1 MASVI
6 PAKAGIH
13 LCLLMVLLLA
23 WHPVPVHAAITLA
36 GADGQTLTLNAPAA
50 RIVSLA
56 PDLAELVYDVD
67 AGALLVGTSRY
78 SDYPVA
84 ARKLPRIGDAFR
96 FDLERIVAL
105 KPDLILA
112 WQGGTPVA
120 AIERLRALKL
130 PMLVIGTQRLTD
142 IATNLELIGK
152 ATGHESEAHSAA
164 QAFLAGLENLRQQ
177 YAGRKPVRVFYEISA
192 EPLYTIGGEQII
204 SRTIELCGGRNIFS
218 DLTAPAAPVSLEAV
232 LVHDPQAIV
241 TGGDSG
247 AAARLKEWQHWPQ
260 ISAVKTRSL
269 FSIPG
274 DLLARSTPRILEGGQ
289 QLCKAL
295 EKTRERHKAVSD

>member
-1 MASVI
+1 
-6 PAKAGIH
+6 
-13 LCLLMVLLLA
+13 MVLLLA
-23 WHPVPVHAAITLA
+23 WHPLPVHAAITLA
-36 GADGQTLTLNAPAA
+36 GADGQTLTLNAPAT

-105 KPDLILA
+105 KPNLILA

-130 PMLVIGTQRLTD
+130 PVLVIGTQRLAD
-142 IATNLELIGK
+142 IANNLELIGK
-152 ATGHESEAHSAA
+152 ATDHAAEAHKAA
-164 QAFLAGLENLRQQ
+164 QVFLTGFKQLRSE
-177 YAGRKPVRVFYEISA
+177 YAGRKPVRVFYEISS
-192 EPLYTIGGEQII
+192 EPLYTVGGRQII
-204 SRTIELCGGRNIFS
+204 SRVLELCGGHNIFGE
-218 DLTAPAAPVSLEAV
+218 LTAPAAPVSLETV
-232 LVHDPQAIV
+232 LARDPQAIV
-241 TGGDSG
+241 TGSDPG
-247 AAARLKEWQHWPQ
+247 AGARLKEWQRWPQ

-295 EKTRERHKAVSD
+295 EKTRERHKAASD